1 MPMQKSKPM
10 KKLFAILLL
19 GASFL
24 SYAQKSNQ
32 ALPEHPRPDLMRT
45 QWLNLNG
52 SWDFTFDSTFTIP
65 SKFAYKIQV
74 PFPWGSKLSGVK
86 DEADVAWYH
95 RTFQV
100 PATWG
105 AKRVFLNIGAS
116 DWHTSV
122 YVNGQFVG
130 EHKGGYTPFDFDVT
144 TFMKPGQAQRVDIRV
159 DDKRRMFTLYGKQG
173 YGNAR
178 GLWQTV
184 YLDARGSDYID
195 HYAVYP
201 DIDKGS
207 VLIKAYLGSEASKD
221 TRVSLKLSNGQSAAA
236 LVKKGSSVAEL
247 SLQLNKAHL
256 WSLEDP
262 YLYDLTLGLGSD
274 EVHGYFGMRKIS
286 VTPLPRSKIPYIAL
300 NNKPIYVQLALDQSY
315 HPDGFY
321 TFPSDAFMKDEIIRS
336 KRIGLNGIRTH
347 IKVDIPRK
355 LYWADKLGLLVMSD
369 LPNSWGEPDADMQR
383 ESEYTLREMLKRDF
397 NHPAIFSWITF
408 NETWGL
414 FTHID
419 KKSVYTPETQKWVAS
434 VYRLAKSLDPTRLVE
449 DNSVCCG
456 RGHTETDI
464 QSWHAY
470 QAGYEWDKLMDD
482 QSKNLFPGS
491 QWNFEKGYVQG
502 AQPMINSEFGNVWGY
517 QGSTGDVDYTF
528 DYHKAMNS
536 FRNHPKMAG
545 WLYTEHHDVIN
556 EWNGYY
562 KFDRTEKETGL
573 SAIVPGMTLKDL
585 HGPFYVSTGQE
596 ITWAGK
602 AGQTVKIPL
611 HLSSMTDLSGD
622 LRLKISFAGI
632 TAWGEKQ
639 AHWTKELPLKF
650 APWDVKALDSLA
662 VVLPKDKSVNT
673 LTFVLTNAAGK
684 VLHRNFAHII
694 VEEGNLKPSNPKLE
708 FVSVPVE
715 RFSSA
720 QFPEKQWS
728 GVLGHK
734 VNGAGA
740 GYFEYEFPISGADI
754 AEVRFM
760 VEASA
765 KPILGKDRSD
775 AGKMD
780 GDYMLGKGTFD
791 PGVNPNAYPQTDAY
805 ASPANLRISV
815 NGVNAFE
822 TVLADDPADHQG
834 ILSWHYQARNNKLD
848 EAGTYGYLVQGL
860 IPPAAWQAA
869 LKTGKLVLRFES
881 TRGGLALYGDQS
893 GRYVTDPSILIL
905 RK

>member
-1 MPMQKSKPM
+1 M

-19 GASFL
+19 GVSF
-24 SYAQKSNQ
+24 SGYTQKSTQ
-32 ALPEHPRPDLMRT
+32 ALPEHPRPDLQRSE
-45 QWLNLNG
+45 WLNLNG
-52 SWDFTFDSTFTIP
+52 SWDFTFDSSLVAP
-65 SKFAYKIQV
+65 KAYTHKIQV

-86 DEADVAWYH
+86 DEADIAWYH
-95 RTFQV
+95 RSFQV
-100 PATWG
+100 PAVWG
-105 AKRVFLNIGAS
+105 KKRVFINIGAS

-144 TFMKPGQAQRVDIRV
+144 AFLKSGTKQSLDIRV

-195 HYAVYP
+195 HYAVYS
-201 DIDKGS
+201 DIDRGT
-207 VLIKAYLGSEASKD
+207 VRIKTYLGAPAMKEGK
-221 TRVSLKLSNGQSAAA
+221 LLLGLSNGQQASVS
-236 LVKKGSSVAEL
+236 VKKGDSVAEL
-247 SLQLNKAHL
+247 EVALKQPRL

-262 YLYDLTLGLGSD
+262 YLYDMTLRLGND
-274 EVHGYFGMRKIS
+274 LLKGYFGYRKIS
-286 VTPLPRSKIPYIAL
+286 VTNLPGSKIPYIAL

-321 TFPSDAFMKDEIIRS
+321 TFPSDAFMRDEIIRS

-347 IKVDIPRK
+347 IKVDVPRK

-369 LPNSWGEPDADMQR
+369 VPNSWGEPDADMQK
-383 ESEYTLREMLKRDF
+383 ETEYTLREMLKRDF

-414 FTHID
+414 FT
-419 KKSVYTPETQKWVAS
+419 KKDNKSTYTPETQKWVAS

-449 DNSVCCG
+449 DNSICCG

-482 QSKNLFPGS
+482 QSRNLFPGS

-502 AQPMINSEFGNVWGY
+502 SQPMINSEFGNVWGY

-573 SAIVPGMTLKDL
+573 GSIVAGMSLKDL
-585 HGPFYVSTGQE
+585 HGPFYLSTGQE

-602 AGQTVKIPL
+602 AGQTIKIPL
-611 HLSSMTDLSGD
+611 HLSSLTDLSGS
-622 LRLKISFAGI
+622 LRLKISLEGV

-639 AHWTKELPLKF
+639 SHWTKEVPVQF
-650 APWDVKALDSLA
+650 APWDVKALDSLS

-673 LTFVLTNAAGK
+673 LSFILMDSKGQV
-684 VLHRNFAHII
+684 VHRNFGHII
-694 VEEGNLKPSNPKLE
+694 VEEGNSQPNNPKLE

-715 RFSSA
+715 RYSSA
-720 QFPEKQWS
+720 QFPEKQWT

-740 GYFEYEFPISGADI
+740 GYFEYEFPIAGADI
-754 AEVRFM
+754 SEVRFM
-760 VEASA
+760 VEASS
-765 KPILGKDRSD
+765 KPMLGKDRPD
-775 AGKMD
+775 RGKMD

-791 PGVNPNAYPQTDAY
+791 PGVNPNAYPQTDSY
-805 ASPANLRISV
+805 PSPANLRVSV
-815 NGVNAFE
+815 NGITAME
-822 TVLADDPADHQG
+822 TVLKDDPADHQG
-834 ILSWHYQARNNKLD
+834 VLSWHYQARNNKLD
-848 EAGTYGYLVQGL
+848 EAGTYGYLVQGT

-869 LKTGKLVLRFES
+869 LKAGKLVIRFES
-881 TRGGLALYGDQS
+881 TKGGLALYGDQS

>member
-1 MPMQKSKPM
+1 M
-10 KKLFAILLL
+10 KKLFVILLL
-19 GASFL
+19 GASFFGF
-24 SYAQKSNQ
+24 AQKNNQ
-32 ALPEHPRPDLMRT
+32 ALPEHPRPDLMRS

-52 SWDFTFDSTFTIP
+52 SWDFTFDSTFVIP
-65 SKFAYKIQV
+65 SQFAHKIQV

-86 DEADVAWYH
+86 DDADVAWYH

-100 PATWG
+100 PANWG
-105 AKRVFLNIGAS
+105 AKRIFLNIGAS

-122 YVNGQFVG
+122 YVNGQKVG

-144 TFMKPGQAQRVDIRV
+144 SFLKPGQAQRVDIRV

-184 YLDARGSDYID
+184 YLDARGSDFID

-207 VLIKAYLGSEASKD
+207 VLIKAFLGGPASQDGKLH
-221 TRVSLKLSNGQSAAA
+221 LKLSNGQLASIS
-236 LVKKGSSVAEL
+236 VQKGSSAAEL
-247 SLQLNKAHL
+247 NLALNKPHL

-262 YLYDLTLGLGSD
+262 FLYDLSLRLGAD

-286 VTPLPRSKIPYIAL
+286 VTQLPGSKIPYIAL
-300 NNKPIYVQLALDQSY
+300 NNKPVYVQLALDQSY

-369 LPNSWGEPDADMQR
+369 VPNSWGEPDADMQQ
-383 ESEYTLREMLKRDF
+383 ETEYTLREMLKRDF

-414 FTHID
+414 FTHVD
-419 KKSVYTPETQKWVAS
+419 KKAIYTPETQKWVAS

-464 QSWHAY
+464 HSWHAY

-502 AQPMINSEFGNVWGY
+502 SQPMINSEFGNVWGY

-573 SAIVPGMTLKDL
+573 GAIVPGMTLKDL
-585 HGPFYVSTGQE
+585 HAPFYLSTGQE

-611 HLSSMTDLSGD
+611 HVSTMTDLSGS
-622 LRLKISFAGI
+622 LRLKITFAGI

-639 AHWTKELPLKF
+639 THWTKELPLHVK
-650 APWDVKALDSLA
+650 PWDVKALDSLT

-673 LTFVLTNAAGK
+673 LTFTLTDAKGN
-684 VLHRNFAHII
+684 VVHRNFGHII
-694 VEEGNLKPSNPKLE
+694 VEEGNTQPSNIKLQLI
-708 FVSVPVE
+708 SVPVE
-715 RFSSA
+715 RFSTA

-740 GYFEYEFPISGADI
+740 GYFEYEFPIAGSDI

-760 VEASA
+760 VEASS

-791 PGVNPNAYPQTDAY
+791 PGVNPNAYPQTDVY
-805 ASPANLRISV
+805 ASPANLRVSV
-815 NGVNAFE
+815 NGMPVAE
-822 TVLADDPADHQG
+822 SILADDPADHQG

-848 EAGTYGYLVQGL
+848 EAGTYGYLVQGV

-869 LKTGKLVLRFES
+869 VKAGKLVIRFES

>member
-1 MPMQKSKPM
+1 M
-10 KKLFAILLL
+10 KKLILLL
-19 GASFL
+19 FLGASSLAF
-24 SYAQKSNQ
+24 AQKNSQ
-32 ALPEHPRPDLMRT
+32 PLPEHPRPDLARRE
-45 QWLNLNG
+45 WLNLNG
-52 SWDFTFDSTFTIP
+52 MWDFTFDSTFKIP
-65 SKFAYKIQV
+65 SRFTHKILV
-74 PFPWGSKLSGVK
+74 PFPWGSKLSGVP
-86 DEADVAWYH
+86 DSADIAWYH
-95 RTFQV
+95 RTFQK
-100 PATWG
+100 PANW
-105 AKRVFLNIGAS
+105 AKKRVFLTIGAS
-116 DWHTSV
+116 DWLTSV
-122 YVNGQFVG
+122 YVNGRFVG
-130 EHKGGYTPFDFDVT
+130 EHRGGYTPFDFDVT
-144 TFMKPGQAQRVDIRV
+144 SFLKSGSDQKLDIRV
-159 DDKRRMFTLYGKQG
+159 DDARRMFTLYGKQG

-184 YLDARGSDYID
+184 YLDARGADYID

-201 DIDKGS
+201 DIDKGM
-207 VLIKAYLGSEASKD
+207 VRIETTLGAAASK
-221 TRVSLKLSNGQSAAA
+221 TGVLQVQLANGQTAS
-236 LVKKGSSVAEL
+236 VPIKKGDMRADL
-247 SLQLNKAHL
+247 TFKLAKPRL

-262 YLYDLTLGLGSD
+262 YLYDMSLRLGD
-274 EVHGYFGMRKIS
+274 EQVDGYFGFRKIS
-286 VTPLPRSKIPYIAL
+286 VTPLPGSNIPYIAL
-300 NNKPIYVQLALDQSY
+300 NNKPVYVQLALDQSY

-321 TFPSDAFMKDEIIRS
+321 TFPSDAFMRDEIVRS

-369 LPNSWGEPDADMQR
+369 VPNAWGNPDMDMQR
-383 ESEYTLREMLKRDF
+383 ETEFTLREMLKRDF

-414 FTHID
+414 FTRKD
-419 KKSVYTPETQKWVAS
+419 GKSTYTPETQKWVAS

-449 DNSVCCG
+449 DNSICCG

-470 QAGYEWDKLMDD
+470 QAGYEWDKVMDD
-482 QSKNLFPGS
+482 QSRNLFPGS
-491 QWNFEKGYVQG
+491 TWNFEKGYVQG

-517 QGSTGDVDYTF
+517 KGSTGDVDYTF

-573 SAIVPGMTLKDL
+573 GAIVPGMSLKDL

-596 ITWAGK
+596 ITWSGRAGESI
-602 AGQTVKIPL
+602 KIPL
-611 HLSSMTDLSGD
+611 HLSSMTGQSGK
-622 LRLKISFAGI
+622 LRLNMALTGV

-639 AHWTKELPLKF
+639 THWNKEIPLTF
-650 APWDVKALDSLA
+650 AAWDVKALDSLA

-673 LTFVLTNAAGK
+673 LTFLLCDVQGK
-684 VLHRNFAHII
+684 VLHRNFVHLI
-694 VEEGNLKPSNPKLE
+694 VEEGNMKPASKVDV
-708 FVSVPVE
+708 VSVPVE

-720 QFPEKQWS
+720 QWPDKQWT

-734 VNGAGA
+734 MNGAGA
-740 GYFEYEFPISGADI
+740 GYFEYEFPIQGADI

-760 VEASA
+760 AEASS
-765 KPILGKDRSD
+765 KPVLGKDRAD
-775 AGKMD
+775 GKKMD

-791 PGVNPNAYPQTDAY
+791 PSINPNAYPQTDRY
-805 ASPANLRISV
+805 PSTANLRVTV
-815 NGVNAFE
+815 NGIVALE

-834 ILSWHYQARNNKLD
+834 ILSWHYQARNNMLD
-848 EAGTYGYLVQGL
+848 EAGTYGYLVQG
-860 IPPAAWQAA
+860 IVPAAA
-869 LKTGKLVLRFES
+869 LQIASKTGKLVIRFAS
-881 TRGGLALYGDQS
+881 TQGGLALYGDQS
-893 GRYVTDPSILIL
+893 GRYVIDPSVLIM

>member
-1 MPMQKSKPM
+1 MFLRKSKPM

-19 GASFL
+19 GASFMG
-24 SYAQKSNQ
+24 YAQKTNQ

-52 SWDFTFDSTFTIP
+52 SWDFTFDSSTVIP
-65 SKFAYKIQV
+65 ASFAHKIQV
-74 PFPWGSKLSGVK
+74 PFPWGSKLSGVR

-95 RTFQV
+95 RTFQA

-105 AKRVFLNIGAS
+105 KKRVFLNIGAS

-122 YVNGQFVG
+122 YVNGKFVG

-144 TFMKPGQAQRVDIRV
+144 PYLKTGLQSLDIRV

-195 HYAVYP
+195 HYAVYS
-201 DIDKGS
+201 DIDKGQ
-207 VLIKAYLGSEASKD
+207 VRIKAYLGAAAVKD
-221 TRVSLKLSNGQSAAA
+221 AVMQLRLSNGQMAAIP
-236 LVKKGSSVAEL
+236 VKKGNKEAEL
-247 SLQLNKAHL
+247 ALKINKPHL

-262 YLYDLTLGLGSD
+262 YLYDLSLRLGAD

-286 VTPLPRSKIPYIAL
+286 VTPLPGSKIPYIAL

-321 TFPSDAFMKDEIIRS
+321 TFPTDAFMRDEIIRS

-383 ESEYTLREMLKRDF
+383 ESEFTLREMLKRDF

-414 FTHID
+414 FTHVD

-482 QSKNLFPGS
+482 QSNNLFPGS

-502 AQPMINSEFGNVWGY
+502 SQPMINSEFGNVWGY

-536 FRNHPKMAG
+536 FRNH
-545 WLYTEHHDVIN
+545 
-556 EWNGYY
+556 
-562 KFDRTEKETGL
+562 
-573 SAIVPGMTLKDL
+573 
-585 HGPFYVSTGQE
+585 
-596 ITWAGK
+596 
-602 AGQTVKIPL
+602 
-611 HLSSMTDLSGD
+611 
-622 LRLKISFAGI
+622 
-632 TAWGEKQ
+632 
-639 AHWTKELPLKF
+639 
-650 APWDVKALDSLA
+650 
-662 VVLPKDKSVNT
+662 
-673 LTFVLTNAAGK
+673 
-684 VLHRNFAHII
+684 
-694 VEEGNLKPSNPKLE
+694 
-708 FVSVPVE
+708 
-715 RFSSA
+715 
-720 QFPEKQWS
+720 
-728 GVLGHK
+728 
-734 VNGAGA
+734 
-740 GYFEYEFPISGADI
+740 
-754 AEVRFM
+754 
-760 VEASA
+760 
-765 KPILGKDRSD
+765 
-775 AGKMD
+775 
-780 GDYMLGKGTFD
+780 
-791 PGVNPNAYPQTDAY
+791 
-805 ASPANLRISV
+805 
-815 NGVNAFE
+815 
-822 TVLADDPADHQG
+822 
-834 ILSWHYQARNNKLD
+834 
-848 EAGTYGYLVQGL
+848 
-860 IPPAAWQAA
+860 
-869 LKTGKLVLRFES
+869 
-881 TRGGLALYGDQS
+881 
-893 GRYVTDPSILIL
+893 
-905 RK
+905 

>member
-1 MPMQKSKPM
+1 MFLRKSKPM

-19 GASFL
+19 GASFMG
-24 SYAQKSNQ
+24 YAQKTNQ

-52 SWDFTFDSTFTIP
+52 SWDFTFDSSTVIP
-65 SKFAYKIQV
+65 ASFAHKIQV
-74 PFPWGSKLSGVK
+74 PFPWGSKLSGVR

-95 RTFQV
+95 RTFQA

-105 AKRVFLNIGAS
+105 KKRVFLNIGAS

-122 YVNGQFVG
+122 YVNGKFVG

-144 TFMKPGQAQRVDIRV
+144 PYLKTGLQSLDIRV

-201 DIDKGS
+201 DIDKGQ
-207 VLIKAYLGSEASKD
+207 VRIKAYLGAAAVKD
-221 TRVSLKLSNGQSAAA
+221 AVMQLRLSNGQMAAIP
-236 LVKKGSSVAEL
+236 VKKGNTEAEL
-247 SLQLNKAHL
+247 ALKINKPHL

-262 YLYDLTLGLGSD
+262 YLYDLSLRLGAD

-286 VTPLPRSKIPYIAL
+286 VTPLPGSKIPYIAL

-321 TFPSDAFMKDEIIRS
+321 TFPTDAFMRDEIIRS

-383 ESEYTLREMLKRDF
+383 ESEFTLREMLKRDF

-414 FTHID
+414 FTHVD

-502 AQPMINSEFGNVWGY
+502 SQPMINSEFGNVWGY

-573 SAIVPGMTLKDL
+573 GAIVPGMTLKDL

-611 HLSSMTDLSGD
+611 HLSSMTDLSGE

-639 AHWTKELPLKF
+639 SHWTKELPLKF
-650 APWDVKALDSLA
+650 SAWDVKALDSLA

-673 LTFVLTNAAGK
+673 LSFLLMNAAGK
-684 VLHRNFAHII
+684 VLHRNFAHVI
-694 VEEGNLKPSNPKLE
+694 VEEGNVKPANPNME
-708 FVSVPVE
+708 FVSIPVE
-715 RFSSA
+715 RFSAS
-720 QFPEKQWS
+720 QFPEKQWA

-740 GYFEYEFPISGADI
+740 GYFEYEFPISGIDI
-754 AEVRFM
+754 AEIRFL
-760 VEASA
+760 VEASS

-805 ASPANLRISV
+805 ASPAHLRVTV
-815 NGVNAFE
+815 NGMKALE
-822 TVLADDPADHQG
+822 TALPDNPADHQG

-860 IPPAAWQAA
+860 IPPAAWQLAG
-869 LKTGKLVLRFES
+869 KTGKLVIRFES
-881 TRGGLALYGDQS
+881 TGGGLALYGDQA
-893 GRYVTDPSILIL
+893 GRYMTDPSILIL

>member
-1 MPMQKSKPM
+1 YDLS
-10 KKLFAILLL
+10 LRL
-19 GASFL
+19 GA
-24 SYAQKSNQ
+24 
-32 ALPEHPRPDLMRT
+32 
-45 QWLNLNG
+45 
-52 SWDFTFDSTFTIP
+52 
-65 SKFAYKIQV
+65 
-74 PFPWGSKLSGVK
+74 
-86 DEADVAWYH
+86 
-95 RTFQV
+95 
-100 PATWG
+100 
-105 AKRVFLNIGAS
+105 
-116 DWHTSV
+116 
-122 YVNGQFVG
+122 
-130 EHKGGYTPFDFDVT
+130 
-144 TFMKPGQAQRVDIRV
+144 
-159 DDKRRMFTLYGKQG
+159 
-173 YGNAR
+173 
-178 GLWQTV
+178 
-184 YLDARGSDYID
+184 
-195 HYAVYP
+195 
-201 DIDKGS
+201 
-207 VLIKAYLGSEASKD
+207 
-221 TRVSLKLSNGQSAAA
+221 
-236 LVKKGSSVAEL
+236 
-247 SLQLNKAHL
+247 
-256 WSLEDP
+256 
-262 YLYDLTLGLGSD
+262 D

-286 VTPLPRSKIPYIAL
+286 VTQLPGSKIPYIAL
-300 NNKPIYVQLALDQSY
+300 NNKPVYVQLALDQSY

-369 LPNSWGEPDADMQR
+369 VPNSWGEPDADMQQ
-383 ESEYTLREMLKRDF
+383 ETEYTLREMLKRDF

-414 FTHID
+414 FTHVD
-419 KKSVYTPETQKWVAS
+419 KKAIYTPETQKWVAS

-464 QSWHAY
+464 HSWHAY

-502 AQPMINSEFGNVWGY
+502 SQPMINSEFGNVWGY

-573 SAIVPGMTLKDL
+573 GAIVPGMTLKDL
-585 HGPFYVSTGQE
+585 HGPFYLSTGQE

-611 HLSSMTDLSGD
+611 HVSTMTDLSGS
-622 LRLKISFAGI
+622 LRLKITFAGI

-639 AHWTKELPLKF
+639 THWTKELPLQFK
-650 APWDVKALDSLA
+650 PWDVKALDSLN

-673 LTFVLTNAAGK
+673 LTFTLTDAKGN
-684 VLHRNFAHII
+684 VVHRNFGHII
-694 VEEGNLKPSNPKLE
+694 VEEGNTQPSNMQLQLI
-708 FVSVPVE
+708 SVPVE
-715 RFSSA
+715 RFSTA
-720 QFPEKQWS
+720 QFTEKQWS

-740 GYFEYEFPISGADI
+740 GYFEYEFPIAGSDI

-760 VEASA
+760 VEASS

-791 PGVNPNAYPQTDAY
+791 PGVNPNAYPQTDVY
-805 ASPANLRISV
+805 ASPANLRVSV
-815 NGVNAFE
+815 NGMPVAE
-822 TVLADDPADHQG
+822 SILADDPADHQG

-848 EAGTYGYLVQGL
+848 EAGTYGYLVQGV

-869 LKTGKLVLRFES
+869 VKAGKLVIRFES

>member
-1 MPMQKSKPM
+1 M
-10 KKLFAILLL
+10 KKLVAILLL
-19 GASFL
+19 GVSF
-24 SYAQKSNQ
+24 SGYTQKSTQ
-32 ALPEHPRPDLMRT
+32 ALPEHPRPDLQRSE
-45 QWLNLNG
+45 WLNLNG
-52 SWDFTFDSTFTIP
+52 SWDFTFDSSLVAP
-65 SKFAYKIQV
+65 KAYSHKIQV

-95 RTFQV
+95 RSFQV
-100 PATWG
+100 PGIWG
-105 AKRVFLNIGAS
+105 KKRVFINIGAS

-122 YVNGQFVG
+122 YMNGQFVG

-144 TFMKPGQAQRVDIRV
+144 PFLKSGTKQSLDIRV

-201 DIDKGS
+201 DIDKGT
-207 VLIKAYLGSEASKD
+207 VRIKTYLGAPAVKEGKLQL
-221 TRVSLKLSNGQSAAA
+221 VLSNGQQASVS
-236 LVKKGSSVAEL
+236 VKKGDSVAEL
-247 SLQLNKAHL
+247 KVALKQPRL

-262 YLYDLTLGLGSD
+262 YLYDMTLQLGHD
-274 EVHGYFGMRKIS
+274 QLKGYFGYRKIS
-286 VTPLPRSKIPYIAL
+286 VTALPGSKIPYIAL
-300 NNKPIYVQLALDQSY
+300 NNKPVYVQLALDQSY

-321 TFPSDAFMKDEIIRS
+321 TFPSDAFMRDEIIRS

-347 IKVDIPRK
+347 IKVDVPRK

-369 LPNSWGEPDADMQR
+369 VPNSWGEPNADMQK
-383 ESEYTLREMLKRDF
+383 ETEYTLREMLKRDF

-414 FTHID
+414 FI
-419 KKSVYTPETQKWVAS
+419 KKDNKSTYTPETQKWVAS

-449 DNSVCCG
+449 DNSICCG

-482 QSKNLFPGS
+482 QSRNLFPGS

-502 AQPMINSEFGNVWGY
+502 SQPMINSEFGNVWGY

-573 SAIVPGMTLKDL
+573 GSIVAGMSLKDL
-585 HGPFYVSTGQE
+585 HGPFYLSTGQE

-602 AGQTVKIPL
+602 AGQTIKIPL
-611 HLSSMTDLSGD
+611 HLSSLTDLSGS
-622 LRLKISFAGI
+622 LRLKISLEGV

-639 AHWTKELPLKF
+639 SHWTKEIPVQF
-650 APWDVKALDSLA
+650 APWDVKALDSLS

-673 LTFVLTNAAGK
+673 LSFILTDSKGL
-684 VLHRNFAHII
+684 VVHRNFGHII
-694 VEEGNLKPSNPKLE
+694 VEEGNTQPSNPKLE
-708 FVSVPVE
+708 LVSVPVE
-715 RFSSA
+715 RYASA
-720 QFPEKQWS
+720 QFPEKQWT
-728 GVLGHK
+728 GVLGYK

-740 GYFEYEFPISGADI
+740 GYFEYEFPISGSDI
-754 AEVRFM
+754 SEVRFM
-760 VEASA
+760 VEASS
-765 KPILGKDRSD
+765 KPMLGKDRPD
-775 AGKMD
+775 RGKMD

-791 PGVNPNAYPQTDAY
+791 PGVNPNAYPQTDSY
-805 ASPANLRISV
+805 PSPANLRVSV
-815 NGVNAFE
+815 NGITAME
-822 TVLADDPADHQG
+822 TVLKDDPADHQG
-834 ILSWHYQARNNKLD
+834 VLSWHYQARNNKLD
-848 EAGTYGYLVQGL
+848 EAGTYGYLVQGT

-869 LKTGKLVLRFES
+869 LKAGKLVIRFES
-881 TRGGLALYGDQS
+881 TKGGLALYGDQS
-893 GRYVTDPSILIL
+893 GRYVTDPSILIK